1 MGSLSDIA
9 SVSISTLT
17 AAIKQPGFGVPLIA
31 DFHTRYPERVRFYTD
46 LAGMVTDGFTVNDGA
61 YRTAAAIFAQT
72 PQVPRIAVG
81 RRALAPDLQI
91 DVTPVVLNTRTYS
104 IELLGPAGLTATA
117 SYVSDGTATA
127 AEIVAGLVSAINTA
141 AVGITATDQTTF
153 VRLKAASAGLHFA
166 AAPTDVNL
174 LTAQQTH
181 ADPGIATDMAAIL
194 IENQDWY
201 GLTLSTQ
208 GKAEIIAAATWT
220 EANKKLGQFST
231 QDADTLAAPTTDV
244 AGTVKTANQFRSSI
258 WYNRRAGFTHIGAAV
273 LGSIFPF
280 DPGSITVKFRRLS
293 SVTVDA
299 LTTTQTTNLNA
310 KNANHFQDYGGVAL
324 TAEGKTAAG
333 EFIDV
338 IRDRDWF
345 EARLQVRIVTALA
358 NAPKIPFTD
367 SGIAAIEAELRSQ
380 LREGITSGFLA
391 ESPAPI
397 VSIPKASEVATVD
410 KAARRL
416 RPITFSATIAG
427 AIHAVNLTG
436 TITV

>member
-9 SVSISTLT
+9 SVSISTL
-17 AAIKQPGFGVPLIA
+17 AAAVKQPGFGVPLIA
-31 DFHTRYPERVRFYTD
+31 DFHTRYPERVRFYTS
-46 LAGMVTDGFTVNDGA
+46 LQGMIDDGFTVNDGA
-61 YRTAAAIFAQT
+61 YRAAAAVFGQT

-91 DVTPVVLNTRTYS
+91 DLTPVVLNSRTYQ

-117 SYVSDGTATA
+117 TFTSDATATA

-153 VRLKAASAGLHFA
+153 VRLKGASAGTHFA
-166 AAPTDVNL
+166 AAPVDPNL
-174 LTAQQTH
+174 VTAQQTH
-181 ADPGIATDMAAIL
+181 ADPGIATDLAAIQT
-194 IENQDWY
+194 ENGDWY

-208 GKAEIIAAATWT
+208 GKAEIIAAAAWA
-220 EANKKLGQFST
+220 ESNKKLAQFST
-231 QDADTLAAPTTDV
+231 QDADTLGAPTTDV
-244 AGTVKTANQFRSSI
+244 AGTVKTANQFRSTV

-273 LGSIFPF
+273 LGAVFPY
-280 DPGSITVKFRRLS
+280 DPGSITAKFRRLAGVS
-293 SVTVDA
+293 VDA
-299 LTTTQTTNLNA
+299 LTATQTTNLNN
-310 KNANHFQDYGGVAL
+310 KNAGHFQDYGGVSL

-345 EARLQVRIVTALA
+345 EARLQVRIVTALV
-358 NAPKIPFTD
+358 NSPKIPFTD
-367 SGIAAIEAELRSQ
+367 NGIATIEAELRSQ

-391 ESPAPI
+391 DSPAPV
-397 VSIPKASEVATVD
+397 VSMPKASEVASVD